1 MPLRERLRELAA
13 ALRDGGATAFA
24 ELAEAAA
31 AADDEQLKAFL
42 TSNDLWGGSG
52 SIADQAGIS
61 KGDRSPERKTIEA
74 TLVALGQ
81 EQLKIGM
88 ANMRTEMWVGAFQ
101 EWKQSGI

>member
-1 MPLRERLRELAA
+1 MPLKDRLRELAA
-13 ALRDGGATAFA
+13 VLRDGGATAFA
-24 ELAEAAA
+24 EMAEAAA
-31 AADDEQLKAFL
+31 AGDEEQLKVFL

-61 KGDRSPERKTIEA
+61 KGDRSPQRKRIEA

-81 EQLKIGM
+81 EQLNIGI
-88 ANMRTEMWVGAFQ
+88 ANVRTAMWVGAFQ